1 MLLCM
6 HVELARLLGVNKS
19 QTFTANML
27 IGKELKAF
35 TSQIHVTIYLQS
47 QIFSDTLQS
56 TDVFIHFQL
65 GMIIG
70 SLDNMEEGK
79 WMHQVT
85 LKEQHN
91 LQENLS

>member
-19 QTFTANML
+19 NKSQMFTANTL

-47 QIFSDTLQS
+47 QIFT
-56 TDVFIHFQL
+56 VIHSKVLMCSFTF
-65 GMIIG
+65 
-70 SLDNMEEGK
+70 S
-79 WMHQVT
+79 
-85 LKEQHN
+85 
-91 LQENLS
+91 